1 MEKLLGN
8 LKTTFGQLYAKLKDM
23 YLSMTLGNR
32 IIAALL
38 TATLLLSLGYLIA
51 GSIKTGDVNSKY
63 TKMYNG
69 YEFTWDEARA
79 AENAFANAALTGHQ
93 WTGSQLQVPTD
104 KRNAYVAAL
113 ASANIIDKSA
123 AARQEAV
130 RTLSAL
136 QSARMMDEIML
147 TAKEKDCIDAI
158 KTIPGIA
165 DAKIFKHKRPD
176 WERNVWARRYV
187 FSVNV
192 TVEAIDKNKPLP
204 IETIGA
210 VGRIVGPAFG
220 ITDAKDIRREIT
232 IVDAKNN
239 RSYNGAGME
248 LIGAQAEYARHQ
260 EQQQADWNERIRQH
274 LPSFKGIKVQTDV
287 QLTTYRSLKEF
298 EVDHKKP
305 TPLVTHVQGYDY
317 LNEGYDRWARPGQ
330 IAQFSRPLIDPTADI
345 GPRNKISEKKHEQE
359 ITHALPGLEQDR
371 EELPFIPKL
380 ITTTITIPNTYILAV
395 WKEKNRL
402 SGGPPEAEPTQEEL
416 AAEQEEFRQST
427 KRSISQILRY
437 YREPGSRVDPMDL
450 VHVEYETSLPEPEI
464 VLTAWEQF
472 VIFMRENWQSL
483 GLMSLVFS
491 GMVVLWLI
499 SKPQKPD
506 NIVIYEGLETPIE
519 AIDARLDEKRRRE
532 AEAAA
537 AAAAAAAAEAQEE
550 FENSLGEL
558 GSLRSLKDEIAELI
572 AKNPEA
578 AAAVIRQWIGNA
590 VLVEAKT

>member
-1 MEKLLGN
+1 MEKILESIKN
-8 LKTTFGQLYAKLKDM
+8 TFVQLYAKLKDL

-32 IIAALL
+32 IVAVLL
-38 TATLLLSLGYLIA
+38 TATLLVSLGYLIV

-63 TKMYNG
+63 TKIYNG

-79 AENAFANAALTGHQ
+79 AENAFASATLAGHQ
-93 WTGSQLQVPTD
+93 WVGSQLQVPTD
-104 KRNAYVAAL
+104 KRNAYIAAL

-130 RTLSAL
+130 RTLSAM

-158 KTIPGIA
+158 KTLPGIA
-165 DAKIFKHKRPD
+165 DAKIFKHKRPE

-239 RSYNGAGME
+239 RSYNGVGTE
-248 LIGAQAEYARHQ
+248 LIGAQAEYSRHQ
-260 EQQQADWNERIRQH
+260 EQQQSEWNERIRQH
-274 LPSFKGIKVQTDV
+274 LPRFEGIKVQTDV

-305 TPLVTHVQGYDY
+305 TQLVTHVMGYDF
-317 LNEGYDRWARPGQ
+317 LKEGYDRWARPGQ
-330 IAQFSRPLIDPTADI
+330 IAQFSRPLIDPTADL
-345 GPRNKISEKKHEQE
+345 GPRDKISEKKHEQE
-359 ITHALPGLEQDR
+359 ITNALPGLEQDR

-380 ITTTITIPNTYILAV
+380 ITTTITVPNTYILAV
-395 WKEKNRL
+395 WREKNRL
-402 SGGPPEAEPTQEEL
+402 NGGDPEAQPTPEEL
-416 AAEQEEFRQST
+416 ATEQEEFRQAT

-450 VHVEYETSLPEPEI
+450 VHVEYETLLPEPEV
-464 VLTAWEQF
+464 VLTAWERF
-472 VIFMRENWQSL
+472 LIFMKENWQSL

-499 SKPQKPD
+499 SKPPKEG
-506 NIVIYEGLETPIE
+506 NIVIYEGLDTPIE
-519 AIDARLDEKRRRE
+519 AIDARLAEQKRLEEERLA

-537 AAAAAAAAEAQEE
+537 AEEAEEE
-550 FENSLGEL
+550 FENSLGGL
-558 GSLRSLKDEIAELI
+558 GSIRSLKDEIAELI
-572 AKNPEA
+572 RQNPEA
-578 AAAVIRQWIGNA
+578 AAAIIRQWIGNA
-590 VLVEAKT
+590 VLVEAKS